1 MDSPEFASAPKELD
15 RLLKTVANVHALPE
29 LVRKLSPLK
38 QPKEKRLFAPV
49 RAEPASTVSEFVCRN
64 QICLANTTSLSILA
78 NGLCSICEMLYDH
91 PEYILGS
98 VRKASIS
105 EIWNSEKALN
115 LYSPQQENIESDS
128 PCKTCEVFSKCKTT
142 FGKRICYLDITK
154 VGGNQEDP
162 DPRCPLS
169 KKTKYIL

>member
-1 MDSPEFASAPKELD
+1 MTIPSTYSY
-15 RLLKTVANVHALPE
+15 TI
-29 LVRKLSPLK
+29 
-38 QPKEKRLFAPV
+38 Q
-49 RAEPASTVSEFVCRN
+49 STVSEFVCRN

>member
-1 MDSPEFASAPKELD
+1 M
-15 RLLKTVANVHALPE
+15 RYLLTDTYCRNAT
-29 LVRKLSPLK
+29 
-38 QPKEKRLFAPV
+38 LFQNL
-49 RAEPASTVSEFVCRN
+49 FCRN

-128 PCKTCEVFSKCKTT
+128 PCKTCEVFSKCKNYIWE
-142 FGKRICYLDITK
+142 KDMLSRYLPKI
-154 VGGNQEDP
+154 
-162 DPRCPLS
+162 
-169 KKTKYIL
+169 